1 MVGLVAPAAYV
12 AKDALCRSSTGGDT
26 PWSCGGSMPQ
36 CRGMPGSGSRS
47 GWVGEQGERGG
58 DRGFWRRKPG
68 KGITFEM

>member
-47 GWVGEQGERGG
+47 GWVGEQKKGG
-58 DRGFWRRKPG
+58 VDKEFSEG
-68 KGITFEM
+68 KQGKEIIFEI